1 MPSGRP
7 AARSPTSRRRTP
19 ARRGRGAGPGPRP
32 AWGGA
37 FASAQD
43 SGARSEAARVLG
55 RIAEVGFHNV
65 THLDL
70 DAGCDRRIRPDRDGG
85 GDHQARLTHE
95 LTTTTIPAA
104 LAAPRSASVSGRER
118 TALLVLTALALLL
131 RVTSLSRSLFTD
143 EAYSL
148 ALAQRGFGHMFELF
162 GYEAN
167 GTPYPIIL
175 WPLIRIFGTSEALLR
190 VPAVIAGTA
199 SVPALWWAARR
210 FIAPG
215 GALLAAGL
223 LAISPM
229 AVWYSQMARP
239 YAFVM
244 LAAALAFGALP
255 RALEGG
261 GRRG

>member
-70 DAGCDRRIRPDRDGG
+70 DAGCDRRIRPARDGG
-85 GDHQARLTHE
+85 GDHQARLT
-95 LTTTTIPAA
+95 
-104 LAAPRSASVSGRER
+104 RER

-162 GYEAN
+162 GYE
-167 GTPYPIIL
+167 
-175 WPLIRIFGTSEALLR
+175 
-190 VPAVIAGTA
+190 
-199 SVPALWWAARR
+199 
-210 FIAPG
+210 
-215 GALLAAGL
+215 
-223 LAISPM
+223 
-229 AVWYSQMARP
+229 
-239 YAFVM
+239 
-244 LAAALAFGALP
+244 
-255 RALEGG
+255 
-261 GRRG
+261 